1 MQNFPMGVNLHLSA
15 SPSVNLLEMFFER
28 MPMVIATLDRD
39 LRFLRYNKTCT
50 DFTRIYA
57 PDTAN
62 KLSPGAGYFE
72 VYPGSEKEVR
82 PLFEKTLAGESVQQ
96 EAVTLKTGG
105 MYSYWD
111 LVMMPIY
118 ENDKIVGILYVS
130 SDATDRISALKAL
143 ERTLNALKERES
155 RLQRQLEFENIIT
168 SISTNF
174 INLDPDEID
183 TAIVQALN
191 TLGEFTGVD
200 RARVFQFST
209 DGKRMQNSHEWC
221 APQIASQRQRMLD
234 VPIET
239 FAYFTEK
246 IKKLQVVHIPD
257 VEELPELAKADQ
269 VECRLQNIRSL
280 LLVPMTF
287 RSVAIGFVCFE
298 SLKHSQ
304 TWSEDSISLLKIVS
318 EVLVNALEHKRA
330 QAIQAGQRLF
340 LELLASGG
348 SLSETL
354 HALVRIIEEQYPGI
368 QALVA
373 IMDVDGRH
381 LQPAAYL
388 SLQDRFIQAID
399 NLEVNPSAF
408 SIEGSWP
415 GELNETVDRT
425 LEILRAFGLR
435 DLARQHGLNTCW
447 SEPIH
452 SSQEKIL
459 GVFAVF
465 STSQRGPTPGEL
477 RTIQISAHLAGIAI
491 EHKLSQEELQRA
503 YQTLEQHVDERTRQL
518 TTLLDLSYNLA
529 STIELEP
536 QLGLILDQLASVV
549 EYDGASIFRLEGNN
563 LSVVAYRGPIPQEIA
578 LNVQYPLEFARANKA
593 VIDSH
598 SPLIIADTRSDNPL
612 ARDFQATAGDQ
623 FDSTFAY
630 IRSWMGVPLIVRGQI
645 IGMLSLDSPIPDYY
659 TPAHSKL
666 ALAFANQVA
675 AAIENAR
682 LYAEVRQ
689 RADEVQTLFAVQQ
702 AITSRLDVDS
712 VLQMIANEA
721 RRLTNTTLSVV
732 CLLDGQELEAAVL
745 SGEVHTPVLG
755 YRQPVEG
762 SIAGLSLQD
771 QKPYRILNTD
781 REMAGYSDMIQMTGA
796 QSFITVPLI
805 SANGAIGTITVADK
819 TSGRLSADDERVL
832 TMLASGA
839 VVALENA
846 HLYQE
851 EQERRQEADRRRVV
865 AEGLR
870 DILNILNSNRPLGEI
885 LQNIVRQAMR
895 LMESDAAAI
904 FRNHPE
910 GAGLEVEAVYTLH
923 EQSRFT
929 SLIQPLRGAS
939 SRSQTNRNPYAID
952 DIPEFL
958 KNKEA
963 DSPEDGR
970 PPRPWLVII
979 GRHYQA
985 YLNIPLLIREEVYGS
1000 LGLFYK
1006 FPRQFSEEEI
1016 GLALAF
1022 SDQAA
1027 LAIENARLRAQ
1038 AEKAAVA
1045 AERSRLARDLHDAVT
1060 QTLFSASL
1068 IAEVLP
1074 RIWERN
1080 PQEGERR
1087 LEELR
1092 QLTRGALAE
1101 MRTLLLELRPAAL
1114 AEANLGELFH
1124 HLTEAF
1130 SSRAGIP
1137 VEFSIQGDLDLSAEV
1152 KVALYRITQEALN
1165 NVAKHA
1171 DANHAALRIACAR
1184 NHINLT
1190 IQDDGRGF
1198 NPASVSPEHLGLGI
1212 MKERAEYIQARL
1224 QINSQPDAGTEIVV
1238 TWPAR

>member
-1 MQNFPMGVNLHLSA
+1 
-15 SPSVNLLEMFFER
+15 MFFER

-39 LRFLRYNKTCT
+39 LRFLRYNTTCT

-57 PDTAN
+57 PDTAD
-62 KLSPGAGYFE
+62 KLSPGASYFD

-82 PLFEKTLAGESVQQ
+82 PLFEKTLTGENVQQ

-111 LVMMPIY
+111 VVMMPIY
-118 ENDKIVGILYVS
+118 DKDRVVGILYVS

-183 TAIVQALN
+183 SGIVQALN

-257 VEELPELAKADQ
+257 VEKLPEHAKTDQ
-269 VECRLQNIRSL
+269 LECRLQNIRSL

-287 RSVAIGFVCFE
+287 RSVATGFVCFE
-298 SLKHSQ
+298 SLKNTR
-304 TWSEDSISLLKIVS
+304 TWTEDSISLLKIVS

-330 QAIQAGQRLF
+330 QAIQAGQRMF

-348 SLSETL
+348 SLNETL
-354 HALVRIIEEQYPGI
+354 HSLIRIIEEQYPGI
-368 QALVA
+368 QALAAVL
-373 IMDVDGRH
+373 DDSSRH
-381 LQPAAYL
+381 LQPAAFI
-388 SLQDRFIQAID
+388 SLEENFIQAID
-399 NLEVNPSAF
+399 NLEVNPAAF
-408 SIEGSWP
+408 SIESRWYA
-415 GELNETVDRT
+415 EQDDSIDHT

-447 SEPIH
+447 SEPIR
-452 SSQEKIL
+452 SSQDKIL

-465 STSQRGPTPGEL
+465 SASQRGPTPGEL
-477 RTIQISAHLAGIAI
+477 RTIQISAHLASIAI

-549 EYDGASIFRLEGNN
+549 EYDGASIFRLEGHIH
-563 LSVVAYRGPIPQEIA
+563 SVVAYRGPIPQEIA

-593 VIDSH
+593 VIDSR
-598 SPLIIADTRSDNPL
+598 SPIIIADTRNDDPL
-612 ARDFQATAGDQ
+612 AQDFQATAGDQ
-623 FDSTFAY
+623 LDTTFAY
-630 IRSWMGVPLIVRGQI
+630 VRSWMGVPLIVRGQI

-659 TPAHSKL
+659 TQAHSKL

-745 SGEVHTPVLG
+745 SGEAHTPVLG
-755 YRQPVEG
+755 HRQPVEG
-762 SIAGLSLQD
+762 SIAGLALRN
-771 QKPYRILNTD
+771 QKPYRILNAP
-781 REMAGYSDMIQMTGA
+781 REMSIYSDMIQMTGA
-796 QSFITVPLI
+796 QSFITVPLS

-819 TSGRLSADDERVL
+819 TSGKLSADDERVL

-870 DILNILNSNRPLGEI
+870 DILNILNSNRPLEEI

-895 LMESDAAAI
+895 LTESDAAAI
-904 FRNHPE
+904 FRNNPE
-910 GAGLEVEAVYTLH
+910 GTGLEVEAVYTQQ
-923 EQSRFT
+923 EQSRIT
-929 SLIQPLRGAS
+929 DLIRPMRGPS
-939 SRSQTNRNPYAID
+939 PRSQTNRNPYAID
-952 DIPEFL
+952 DIREFL
-958 KNKEA
+958 KKKET

-985 YLNIPLLIREEVYGS
+985 YLNIPLLIRDEVYGS

-1006 FPRQFSEEEI
+1006 NPRQFSEEEI

-1038 AEKAAVA
+1038 AEQAAVA

-1074 RIWERN
+1074 RIWDRDPE
-1080 PQEGERR
+1080 EGGRR

-1101 MRTLLLELRPAAL
+1101 MRTLLLELRPSAL
-1114 AEANLGELFH
+1114 AEANLGELFR

-1130 SSRAGIP
+1130 SSRARIP
-1137 VEFSIQGDLDLSAEV
+1137 VEFSIQGSRDLSAEV
-1152 KVALYRITQEALN
+1152 KVALYRIAQEALN

-1171 DANHAALRIACAR
+1171 DANHAALRIVCTQES
-1184 NHINLT
+1184 ITLT
-1190 IQDDGRGF
+1190 VQDDGRGF
-1198 NPASVSPEHLGLGI
+1198 IPTSVSPDHLGLGI
-1212 MKERAEYIQARL
+1212 MKERSEFIQAHL

>member
-1 MQNFPMGVNLHLSA
+1 VSA
-15 SPSVNLLEMFFER
+15 KPTIDLLEMFFER
-28 MPMVIATLDRD
+28 MPMVIAVLDSD
-39 LRFLRYNKTCT
+39 LRFLRYNTTCI

-57 PDTAN
+57 PDTAG
-62 KLSPGAGYFE
+62 KLSPGARYFD
-72 VYPGSEKEVR
+72 VYPGSEKEVK
-82 PLFEKTLAGESVQQ
+82 PLFKKALSGENVQQ
-96 EAVTLKTGG
+96 EAVTLKTAG
-105 MYSYWD
+105 MFSYWD

-118 ENDKIVGILYVS
+118 ENGQITGILYVS

-143 ERTLNALKERES
+143 ERTLSALKERES
-155 RLQRQLEFENIIT
+155 QLQRQLEFENIIT

-174 INLDPDEID
+174 INLEPDEID
-183 TAIVQALN
+183 SGIVQALN
-191 TLGEFTGVD
+191 TLGEFTQVD
-200 RARVFQFST
+200 RARVFQFSA

-221 APQIASQRQRMLD
+221 APGIPSQHQRMRD
-234 VPIET
+234 VSIGA

-246 IKKLQVVHIPD
+246 IKKLQIVHVPD
-257 VEELPELAKADQ
+257 IENLPSLAKADQ
-269 VECRLQNIRSL
+269 AECRLQNMRSL
-280 LLVPMTF
+280 LLVPMAF

-298 SLKHSQ
+298 SISRPRS
-304 TWSEDSISLLKIVS
+304 WSEDSISLLKIVS

-354 HALVRIIEEQYPGI
+354 HSLVRIIEEQYPGI

-373 IMDVDGRH
+373 ILDESSRH
-381 LQPAAYL
+381 LLPAASI
-388 SLQDRFIQAID
+388 SLEDNFIQMI
-399 NLEVNPSAF
+399 N
-408 SIEGSWP
+408 
-415 GELNETVDRT
+415 T
-425 LEILRAFGLR
+425 LEINLASFSLDNTWLGNQSENVDHTLELLRAFGLR
-435 DLARQHGLNTCW
+435 DLARQYGLNTCW
-447 SEPIH
+447 SEPIR
-452 SSQEKIL
+452 SSQEKFL

-465 STSQRGPTPGEL
+465 STSQRGPTPSEL
-477 RTIQISAHLAGIAI
+477 RTIQISAHLASIAI

-549 EYDGASIFRLEGNN
+549 EYDGASIFKLEGNI
-563 LSVVAYRGPIPQEIA
+563 LTVVAYRGPIPQEIA
-578 LNVQYPLEFARANKA
+578 LTVQYPLELARVNKA
-593 VIDSH
+593 VIENR
-598 SPLIIADTRSDNPL
+598 SPIIIADTRSDTPM

-623 FDSTFAY
+623 IDTTFGY

-659 TPAHSKL
+659 TQSHSKL

-702 AITSRLDVDS
+702 AITSRLEADS

-732 CLLDGQELEAAVL
+732 ALLDEDEAELEAAVI
-745 SGEVHTPVLG
+745 SGEVHTPLLG
-755 YRQPVEG
+755 HRQPVDG
-762 SIAGLSLQD
+762 SIAGLALHD
-771 QKPYRILNTD
+771 RKPYRIQYAA
-781 REMAGYSDMIQMTGA
+781 REMGGYHDMIRITGA
-796 QSFITVPLI
+796 QSFIIVPLV

-819 TSGRLSADDERVL
+819 IAGKLSPDDERVL

-851 EQERRQEADRRRVV
+851 EQERRLEADRRREV

-870 DILNILNSNRPLGEI
+870 DILNILNSNRPLEEI

-895 LMESDAAAI
+895 LTESDAAAI
-904 FRNHPE
+904 FRNNPE
-910 GAGLEVEAVYTLH
+910 GTALELEAAFTRQD
-923 EQSRFT
+923 QSDIT
-929 SLIQPLRGAS
+929 PIIQPLRGPDS
-939 SRSQTNRNPYAID
+939 STQKNRNTYAID
-952 DIPEFL
+952 NISEMLETQENFP
-958 KNKEA
+958 
-963 DSPEDGR
+963 PEDGR
-970 PPRPWLVII
+970 PPRPWLVKIS
-979 GRHYQA
+979 RHFNA
-985 YLNIPLLIREEVYGS
+985 YLNIPLLIRDEVYGS

-1006 FPRQFSEEEI
+1006 NSRQFSEEEI

-1038 AEKAAVA
+1038 TERAAVA

-1074 RIWERN
+1074 RLWDRN
-1080 PQEGERR
+1080 PQEGQRR

-1101 MRTLLLELRPAAL
+1101 MRALLLELRPAAL
-1114 AEANLGELFH
+1114 AEANLGELFR
-1124 HLTEAF
+1124 HLAEAF
-1130 SSRAGIP
+1130 SSRARIP
-1137 VEFSIQGDLDLSAEV
+1137 VEFSIQGSLELSAEV
-1152 KVALYRITQEALN
+1152 KVALYRIAQEALN

-1171 DANHAALRIACAR
+1171 EASHAALRIVCHL
-1184 NHINLT
+1184 NSISLT

-1198 NPASVSPEHLGLGI
+1198 YPGSIAPEHLGLGI
-1212 MKERAEYIQARL
+1212 MKERAEFIQAHL
-1224 QINSQPDAGTEIVV
+1224 QIKSQPDSGTIIEV
-1238 TWPAR
+1238 TWPQE

>member
-1 MQNFPMGVNLHLSA
+1 
-15 SPSVNLLEMFFER
+15 MFFER
-28 MPMVIATLDRD
+28 MPMVIAILDRD
-39 LRFLRYNKTCT
+39 LRFIRFNTTCI

-57 PDTAN
+57 PDTAAR
-62 KLSPGAGYFE
+62 LAPGANYFQ
-72 VYPGSEKEVR
+72 VYPGSEKALK
-82 PLFEKTLAGESVQQ
+82 PLFKKTLSGEKVQQ
-96 EAVTLKTGG
+96 EAVTLKTAG

-111 LVMMPIY
+111 IVMMPIY
-118 ENDKIVGILYVS
+118 DSGQVTGILYVS

-143 ERTLNALKERES
+143 ERTLDVLRERES
-155 RLQRQLEFENIIT
+155 QLQRQLEFENIIT

-183 TAIVQALN
+183 SGIVQALN
-191 TLGEFTGVD
+191 SLGEFTQVD
-200 RARVFQFST
+200 RARVFQFSA
-209 DGKRMQNSHEWC
+209 DGKRMQNSHEWS
-221 APQIASQRQRMLD
+221 APGVTPQHRRMRD
-234 VPIET
+234 VSTED
-239 FAYFTEK
+239 FAYFTDK
-246 IKKLQVVHIPD
+246 IKKLQVVHVPD
-257 VEELPELAKADQ
+257 VDKLPSLAKTDQ
-269 VECRLQNIRSL
+269 AECRLQGIRSL

-287 RSVAIGFVCFE
+287 RSVATGFVCFE
-298 SLKHSQ
+298 SINRLH

-348 SLSETL
+348 SLAATL
-354 HALVRIIEEQYPGI
+354 HSLVRIIEEQYPGI

-373 IMDVDGRH
+373 ILDESGRR
-381 LQPAAYL
+381 LLPAASI
-388 SLQDRFIQAID
+388 SLDDSFIQAI
-399 NLEVNPSAF
+399 SH
-408 SIEGSWP
+408 
-415 GELNETVDRT
+415 
-425 LEILRAFGLR
+425 LEINPQVFRLESAWLGEPGVAAEATPEILHHLGLR
-435 DLARQHGLNTCW
+435 DLARQNGLNTCW
-447 SEPIH
+447 SEPIR
-452 SSQEKIL
+452 SSQDKLL

-465 STSQRGPTPGEL
+465 STSLRGPTPGEL
-477 RTIQISAHLAGIAI
+477 RTIQISAHLASIAI

-549 EYDGASIFRLEGNN
+549 EYDGASIFRLDGNI
-563 LSVVAYRGPIPQEIA
+563 LTVVAYRGPIPQEIA
-578 LNVQYPLEFARANKA
+578 LTVQYPLDFARANKA
-593 VIDSH
+593 VIESR
-598 SPLIIADTRSDNPL
+598 SPIVISDTRGDTPL
-612 ARDFQATAGDQ
+612 ARGFQSTAGDQ
-623 FDSTFAY
+623 IETTFSY
-630 IRSWMGVPLIVRGQI
+630 IRSWMGVPLIVRDQV
-645 IGMLSLDSPIPDYY
+645 IGMLSLDSPSPNYY

-689 RADEVQTLFAVQQ
+689 HADEVQTLFAVQQ
-702 AITSRLDVDS
+702 AITSRLEADS
-712 VLQMIANEA
+712 VLQIIANEA
-721 RRLTNTTLSVV
+721 RRLTNTTLSIVS
-732 CLLDGQELEAAVL
+732 LLDGRELEAAVI
-745 SGEVHTPVLG
+745 SGKTYTSLLG
-755 YRQPVEG
+755 RRQPVEG
-762 SIAGLSLQD
+762 SIAGLALRD
-771 QKPYRILNTD
+771 RKPYRVQYAA
-781 REMAGYSDMIQMTGA
+781 REMDAYHDMIQVTGA

-819 TSGRLSADDERVL
+819 ITGWLSADDERVL

-839 VVALENA
+839 VIALENA
-846 HLYQE
+846 RLYQE
-851 EQERRQEADRRRVV
+851 EQERRLEADRRREV

-870 DILNILNSNRPLGEI
+870 DILNILNSNRPLEDI
-885 LQNIVRQAMR
+885 LQKIIHQAMR
-895 LMESDAAAI
+895 LTESDAAAI
-904 FRNHPE
+904 FRNNPD
-910 GAGLEVEAVYTLH
+910 GNGFEVEAAYTR
-923 EQSRFT
+923 QDQFNIT
-929 SLIQPLRGAS
+929 SLIRPLRGPS
-939 SRSQTNRNPYAID
+939 SRAQTNRNPYAIN
-952 DIPEFL
+952 DIPAFL
-958 KNKEA
+958 AEEQGNSLE
-963 DSPEDGR
+963 EGR
-970 PPRPWLVII
+970 PPRPWLEMI
-979 GRHYQA
+979 GKHFNA
-985 YLNIPLLIREEVYGS
+985 YLNIPLLIRAEVYGS

-1006 FPRQFSEEEI
+1006 KPRHFSEEEI

-1038 AEKAAVA
+1038 TEKAAVA

-1080 PQEGERR
+1080 PQEARRR

-1114 AEANLGELFH
+1114 AEANLGELFR

-1130 SSRAGIP
+1130 SSRARIP
-1137 VEFSIQGDLDLSAEV
+1137 VDFSIQGSLDLSAEV
-1152 KVALYRITQEALN
+1152 KVALYRIAQEALN
-1165 NVAKHA
+1165 NIAKHA
-1171 DANHAALRIACAR
+1171 DATRASLRIVCAKNR
-1184 NHINLT
+1184 ITLT

-1198 NPASVSPEHLGLGI
+1198 YLASISPEHLGLGI

-1224 QINSQPDAGTEIVV
+1224 QIISQPEAGTTIVV
-1238 TWPAR
+1238 TWPQE

>member
-1 MQNFPMGVNLHLSA
+1 
-15 SPSVNLLEMFFER
+15 MFFER

-39 LRFLRYNKTCT
+39 LRFLRYNTTCI

-57 PDTAN
+57 PDTAD

-72 VYPGSEKEVR
+72 VYPGTEKEVR
-82 PLFEKTLAGESVQQ
+82 PLFEKTLSGENVQQ
-96 EAVTLKTGG
+96 EAVTLKTAG

-118 ENDKIVGILYVS
+118 ENGQIVGILYVS

-183 TAIVQALN
+183 TGIVQALN

-200 RARVFQFST
+200 RARVFQFSA

-221 APQIASQRQRMLD
+221 APGIASQRQRMLD

-239 FAYFTEK
+239 FAYFTER
-246 IKKLQVVHIPD
+246 IKKLQVVHIPE
-257 VEELPELAKADQ
+257 VEKLPDSAGIDQ
-269 VECRLQNIRSL
+269 AECRLQEICSM

-298 SLKHSQ
+298 SIKSSRSW
-304 TWSEDSISLLKIVS
+304 TEDSISLLKIVS

-368 QALVA
+368 QALVV
-373 IMDVDGRH
+373 ILDETGNH
-381 LQPAAYL
+381 LLPAAFI
-388 SLQDRFIQAID
+388 SLEDGFIQAIN
-399 NLEVNPSAF
+399 NLEVNPATF
-408 SIEGSWP
+408 SFDSSWP
-415 GELNETVDRT
+415 GEQSDTFDQT

-447 SEPIH
+447 SEPIR
-452 SSQEKIL
+452 SSHDKIL
-459 GVFAVF
+459 GIFAVF
-465 STSQRGPTPGEL
+465 STSQRGPTPSEL
-477 RTIQISAHLAGIAI
+477 RTIQISAHLASIAI
-491 EHKLSQEELQRA
+491 EHKLSQEELRRA

-549 EYDGASIFRLEGNN
+549 EYDGASIFRLEGNI

-578 LNVQYPLEFARANKA
+578 LKVQYPLDFARVNKA
-593 VIDSH
+593 VIEGRT
-598 SPLIIADTRSDNPL
+598 PIIIADTHSDTTL
-612 ARDFQATAGDQ
+612 AREFQATAGDQ
-623 FDSTFAY
+623 FETTFAY

-659 TPAHSKL
+659 TPAHSTL

-721 RRLTNTTLSVV
+721 RRLTNTILSVV

-745 SGEVHTPVLG
+745 SGEVNTPMLG
-755 YRQPVEG
+755 HRQPVEG
-762 SIAGLSLQD
+762 SIAGLALRD
-771 QKPYRILNTD
+771 QKPYRILNAARD
-781 REMAGYSDMIQMTGA
+781 MNSYGDMIQTTGA

-819 TSGRLSADDERVL
+819 TSERLSADDERVL

-870 DILNILNSNRPLGEI
+870 DILNILNSNRPLEEI
-885 LQNIVRQAMR
+885 LQIIVRQAMR
-895 LMESDAAAI
+895 LTESDAAAI
-904 FRNHPE
+904 FRNNPE
-910 GAGLEVEAVYTLH
+910 GTALEVEAVYTQQ
-923 EQSRFT
+923 EQSDIT
-929 SLIQPLRGAS
+929 SLIQPLRGPTS
-939 SRSQTNRNPYAID
+939 SSQTNRNLYAID
-952 DIPEFL
+952 DIPAFL
-958 KNKEA
+958 KKNGT

-979 GRHYQA
+979 GRHYHA

-1006 FPRQFSEEEI
+1006 NPRQFSEEEI

-1027 LAIENARLRAQ
+1027 LAIENASLRAQ
-1038 AEKAAVA
+1038 AEQAAVA

-1080 PQEGERR
+1080 PEEGERR

-1114 AEANLGELFH
+1114 AEANLGELFR

-1130 SSRAGIP
+1130 SSRARIP
-1137 VEFSIQGDLDLSAEV
+1137 VEFSIQGSLDLSAEV
-1152 KVALYRITQEALN
+1152 KVALYRIAQEALN

-1171 DANHAALRIACAR
+1171 EANNAALRIVCTQ
-1184 NHINLT
+1184 NHITLT

-1198 NPASVSPEHLGLGI
+1198 IPSTISPEHLGLGI
-1212 MKERAEYIQARL
+1212 MKERAEYIQAHI
-1224 QINSQPDAGTEIVV
+1224 QIISQPDAGTKIVV